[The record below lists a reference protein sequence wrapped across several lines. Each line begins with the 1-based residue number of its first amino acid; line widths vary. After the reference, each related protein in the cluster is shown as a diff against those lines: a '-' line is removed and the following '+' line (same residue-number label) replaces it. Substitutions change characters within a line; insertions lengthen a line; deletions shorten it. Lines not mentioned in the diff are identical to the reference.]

1 MDGLE
6 LILFGLVPGTF
17 LVGEVHRPFVLEWF
31 GVNVGA
37 SASRTGLP
45 RAVLLEGQRGNIATH
60 RLAKAL
66 AISLAAFSFR
76 GQREGRFEIAKS
88 FVRMEINGHQR
99 KLGSVRV
106 EPVA

>member
-1 MDGLE
+1 MALS
-6 LILFGLVPGTF
+6 LFGLVPGTF
-17 LVGEVHRPFVLEWF
+17 LVGEVHRSFVLEQF
-31 GVNVGA
+31 GVNVGT

-45 RAVLLEGQRGNIATH
+45 RAVLLEAQRGDIATH
-60 RLAKAL
+60 RLTKAFP
-66 AISLAAFSFR
+66 ISLAATIFR